1 MEHIKKQDDELF
13 EFMDTSLIC
22 DVHYIKNVYIDLKE
36 NDTSIL
42 RKLEYILRSE
52 ICCYL
57 NENITPYI
65 WVHITGNLCYN
76 DRVRYNL
83 HGKKYISNNRFLRSL
98 KHRDLAN
105 FLQPIID
112 NILIINEEEYK
123 EL

>member
-1 MEHIKKQDDELF
+1 MENIKKQDDELF
-13 EFMDTSLIC
+13 EFIDTSIIY
-22 DVHYIKNVYIDLKE
+22 DVHYIKNVYIDLKK
-36 NDTSIL
+36 NDSEIL

-52 ICCYL
+52 ICCNL
-57 NENITPYI
+57 NENITPYKMSC
-65 WVHITGNLCYN
+65 VGLAYKV
-76 DRVRYNL
+76 D
-83 HGKKYISNNRFLRSL
+83 NRPRRRPVLL